1 MGARFGGIG
10 RADLEHAGSRRRT
23 AAAQSIGSTT
33 TGIAYRQPD
42 TSRLFAAQCGILALW
57 IPLMQ
62 TQLASLYP
70 DHIATLKQH
79 ADAALAAG
87 GFDHLLISS
96 GAQHFQFLDDMPYP
110 YQVSAQ
116 FKAWLPVT
124 RAPYSWLVYT
134 PGAKPKLIYL
144 QPQDY
149 WHVVPEVPSGYWV
162 EHFDIEIIRDGRD
175 AAALLPK
182 NIARCA
188 IIAEPQATLGE
199 YVPNNPDAVVN
210 YLHYQRAFKSDYEL
224 MMLRV
229 ASKLGAR
236 AHRAA
241 EVAFRDGKSEYD
253 IQLAYLAAAH
263 QGENELPYGNIVCLN
278 EHGAIL
284 HYTDQQRFP
293 PAQIH
298 SFLIDAGA
306 SFHGYASDITRTYA
320 APHAGEFQQ
329 LIDAVDTAQLGFCA
343 KVRAGQSYP
352 DLHIHAH
359 HVLAE
364 ILRQQGFIRMSA
376 ESAVESGVSSAFFPH
391 GLGHFIGL
399 QVHDV
404 GGFQKNIAGDTI
416 AKPAAHPYLRLT
428 RVIEPRQVMTIEPG
442 IYFIDMLLAKLK
454 DGAHA
459 NDIVWR
465 KVDAFRRYGGIRI
478 EDDVACTESAPENLT
493 RDAFAA
499 TQSTIAESAIGGG

>member
-1 MGARFGGIG
+1 
-10 RADLEHAGSRRRT
+10 
-23 AAAQSIGSTT
+23 
-33 TGIAYRQPD
+33 
-42 TSRLFAAQCGILALW
+42 
-57 IPLMQ
+57 MQ

-70 DHIATLKQH
+70 NHIATLKQR
-79 ADAALAAG
+79 ADAALAAA
-87 GFDHLLISS
+87 GFDHLVISS
-96 GAQHFQFLDDMPYP
+96 GAQHMQFLDDMPYP

-134 PGAKPKLIYL
+134 PGARPKLIYL
-144 QPQDY
+144 QPHDY
-149 WHVVPEVPSGYWV
+149 WHVVPEVPNGYWV

-182 NIARCA
+182 NITRCA
-188 IIAEPQATLGE
+188 IIAEPQVVLGD
-199 YVPNNPDAVVN
+199 YVPNNPPVLIN
-210 YLHYQRAFKSDYEL
+210 YLHYHRAYKTDYEL
-224 MMLRV
+224 VLMRV

-241 EVAFRDGKSEYD
+241 EAAFHQGKSEYD
-253 IQLAYLAAAH
+253 IQLAYLAVAH
-263 QGENELPYGNIVCLN
+263 QGENELPYSNIICLN

-320 APHAGEFQQ
+320 APHASEFQS
-329 LIDAVDTAQLGFCA
+329 LIDAVNVAQQGFCA
-343 KVRAGQSYP
+343 KVRVGQSYSE
-352 DLHIHAH
+352 LHLHAH
-359 HVLAE
+359 HVLAG
-364 ILRQQGFIRMSA
+364 ILREQGFIRMNA
-376 ESAVESGVSSAFFPH
+376 ESAVESGISSTFFPH
-391 GLGHFIGL
+391 GLGHFLGV

-404 GGFQKNIAGDTI
+404 GGFQNNVAGDII

-428 RVIEPRQVMTIEPG
+428 RSIEPRQVMTIEPG

-454 DGAHA
+454 AGAYA
-459 NDIVWR
+459 QDVVWD
-465 KVDAFRRYGGIRI
+465 KVNAFRRYGGIRI
-478 EDDVACTESAPENLT
+478 EDNVVCTADAPENLT

-499 TQSTIAESAIGGG
+499 